1 MPKAPV
7 VPTASMSNQKKLDFV
22 VDLLANGGPSAL
34 YGASL
39 QALIDD
45 IPRRV
50 VKSKVIRGKDLIDL
64 DQEIAD
70 SKSILLRLEGTIAG
84 LVAAISALSAGVGA
98 DPEAIKA
105 AIKDAVD
112 DNLAHL
118 TATVTIQAASDIDIT
133 KD

>member
-7 VPTASMSNQKKLDFV
+7 VPTASMSNQKKLDFL

-34 YGASL
+34 YGASV

-50 VKSKVIRGKDLIDL
+50 VKSKVIRDGKEIDL

-70 SKSILLRLEGTIAG
+70 SKSILLRMEARQEG
-84 LVAAISALSAGVGA
+84 LVAAVAALSAGVGA
-98 DPEAIKA
+98 DPKVIIA
-105 AIKDAVD
+105 AIDEAVD
-112 DNLAHL
+112 RNLAHL
-118 TATVTIQAASDIDIT
+118 TATVTIQAASDIDAS
-133 KD
+133 KE